1 MTEDI
6 ELPDWVQLIMQAM
19 AASQVALHPLFEMNE
34 DDELTMRSELC
45 DQKKLKEYGQYEAY
59 QKLMESFKAR
69 DQPVEI

>member
-1 MTEDI
+1 MNKTLLGDI
-6 ELPDWVQLIMQAM
+6 SSIITGPFG
-19 AASQVALHPLFEMNE
+19 SQLHPLFEMNE

>member
-1 MTEDI
+1 
-6 ELPDWVQLIMQAM
+6 
-19 AASQVALHPLFEMNE
+19 MNE

-69 DQPVEI
+69 DQPVEYEKQELVKGICYIVMIAWLFF